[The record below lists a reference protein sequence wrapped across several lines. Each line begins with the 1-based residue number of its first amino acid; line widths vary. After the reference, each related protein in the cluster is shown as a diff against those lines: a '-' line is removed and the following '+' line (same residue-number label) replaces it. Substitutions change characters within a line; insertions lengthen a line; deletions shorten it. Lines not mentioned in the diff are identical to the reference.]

1 MPTANIQRPDW
12 LSLGADALNLRHF
25 EEALQH
31 FASGF
36 TSSEH
41 LVQAQIGIGMALEGL
56 GKIEAAR
63 FAYQHALKISPESAD
78 AVAHLAGLPPAP
90 SITCEWIV
98 GQQLTSDISCDW
110 QYKVKEIKR
119 GGFGIV
125 YIVSDREG
133 DPLVLKTM
141 QGQFDWHEE
150 DRCRFER
157 EIVTWLRLGNH
168 PRIVRAITLDR
179 VEGRPV
185 LVMEYLPGGS
195 VAEQITN
202 CPVNLET
209 ALKHGLDICT
219 GMAYAHKRLGVVHR
233 DLKPANCLLTKAGRL
248 KVTDFGL
255 AKMLSEFKARELG
268 LPDSMSHYPAF
279 TSTPMGTTSYMSPE
293 QFERGAKLDTR
304 ADVYSFGVMLFEMLT
319 NELPRVGTAAQELV
333 EQSDAGQALPDNLRS
348 IILRCVDLER
358 DQRPTDFQQL
368 QSELAEEFRQCVGKE
383 PPSPESVHA
392 PNVGEFNLLG
402 MTFSQLGHMDEAIRF
417 FDDGLDISP
426 LDRYL
431 LINKG
436 TSLRE
441 SARFREA
448 LKCYEMALEVA
459 PDSAALWGN
468 MARLFVEMC
477 NPSAALGALD
487 RGLQLA
493 PDDSVLIGN
502 KAVVLFQLGKSSEAL
517 TLNAA
522 VLAAHPR
529 NGRLLTARGDMLFKL
544 GRHQE
549 ALDCFERALV
559 MDPLNYEAWGG
570 KATISEKIANYR
582 DALVCVNRALEL
594 QPNQPALRQLRSRIV
609 LQ

>member
-1 MPTANIQRPDW
+1 
-12 LSLGADALNLRHF
+12 LSLGADALNVQHF

-31 FASGF
+31 FARGF

-63 FAYQHALKISPESAD
+63 FAYQYALKISPESAD
-78 AVAHLAGLPPAP
+78 AAAHLAGLPPAP

-110 QYKVKEIKR
+110 QYKVKDIKR

-133 DPLVLKTM
+133 DSLVLKTM

-268 LPDSMSHYPAF
+268 LPDLMSHYPAF

-293 QFERGAKLDTR
+293 QFERGAELDTR

-319 NELPRVGTAAQELV
+319 NELPRDGRAAQELV
-333 EQSDAGQALPDNLRS
+333 KQSDAGQALPNNLRS

-368 QSELAEEFRQCVGKE
+368 QGELTEDYRQCVGKE
-383 PPSPESVHA
+383 PPSPEAVHA

-402 MTFSQLGHMDEAIRF
+402 MTFSQLGHMDDAIRF

-436 TSLRE
+436 TTLRE
-441 SARFREA
+441 SARFKEA

-487 RGLQLA
+487 RGLELA

-502 KAVVLFQLGKSSEAL
+502 KAVVFFQLGKSSEAL
-517 TLNAA
+517 TLSAA

-549 ALDCFERALV
+549 ALVCFERALV
-559 MDPLNYEAWGG
+559 LDPLNYEAWGG
-570 KATISEKIANYR
+570 KATISEKTANYR
-582 DALVCVNRALEL
+582 DALVYVNRALEL
-594 QPNQPALRQLRSRIV
+594 QPNQPALRELKSRIAA
-609 LQ
+609 QQ